1 MNKNRKKM
9 KIHKMYLFAA
19 TALVLASCNSA
30 DDLGSSSS
38 KGKAISF
45 ESPFVSKTSRAT
57 GDLTTSNITT
67 TAIKVWGDEYVPVT
81 GEGTIQQ
88 SSKVFTKDV
97 ANLTYEAGTS
107 SDGKGVWNCDQ
118 LAFWESNKK
127 YDFAAVAPSTLTGIT
142 YGETSEEAAS
152 AEHTLASRTLK
163 ISDLPAVQVVN
174 NGETKSG
181 DDVLVATAN
190 GLTDTGGKVQLSFKH
205 ILSRFNI
212 YLYSSDVENPSDADN
227 VTVKSLSIYLPNNNA
242 KASYTQANHGKV
254 EADKDTWAWSGFTN
268 VENAADASALA
279 NSYTE
284 YKLITTATRL
294 TYAASPT
301 EATNNAK
308 ETLLAPEF
316 FIAPTAKVAEGT
328 TTDLQ
333 LYLAV
338 EYESYKTDW
347 TTRTKKLFV
356 PISDLHSFKQ
366 GCQTNL
372 YINLHLY
379 NFTPQ
384 PMDFGSMTLD
394 GWSDFED
401 GEFNVK

>member
-1 MNKNRKKM
+1 M

-38 KGKAISF
+38 KGKAIGF

-57 GDLTTSNITT
+57 GDLTTGNITT

-81 GEGTIQQ
+81 GEEAVQQ

-97 ANLTYEAGTS
+97 ANLTYEAGAS

-127 YDFAAVAPSTLTGIT
+127 YDFTAVAPSTLIGIT
-142 YGETSEEAAS
+142 YGETSSENAD

-163 ISDLPAVQVVN
+163 ISDLPVIQVVN
-174 NGETKSG
+174 NGESKSG

-190 GLTDTGGKVQLSFKH
+190 GQTETGGNKVQLSFKH

-212 YLYSSDVENPSDADN
+212 YLYSSDVEEPSDKDN
-227 VTVKSLSIYLPNNNA
+227 VTVKSLAIYLPNASA
-242 KASYTQANHGKV
+242 KASYTQASHGNV
-254 EADKDTWAWSGFTN
+254 DATKDTWAWSGFTN
-268 VENAADASALA
+268 VESATDASALSG
-279 NSYTE
+279 SYTK
-284 YKLITTATRL
+284 YDLITTDTRL

-301 EATNNAK
+301 EATKNAK
-308 ETLLAPEF
+308 ETLLTPEF
-316 FIAPTAKVAEGT
+316 FVAPTAKVADGT
-328 TTDLQ
+328 TADLQ

-338 EYESYKTDW
+338 EYESHKTDW
-347 TTRTKKLFV
+347 TTRTKTLFV
-356 PISDLHSFKQ
+356 PIQDLHSFKQ

-384 PMDFGSMTLD
+384 PMDFGCMTLD
-394 GWSDFED
+394 GWSEPTDR
-401 GEFNVK
+401 EFNVK